1 MNKNK
6 INYYNNSIKL
16 FIENDEIFS
25 KYKTIF
31 TSNNQFILSNILL
44 SFSYNLNSKNK
55 QDNLL
60 YSLSLCFEILDYF
73 ITNNITSTDIYFKL
87 NNIIISKLLSY
98 IYSLHNLNQ
107 QKIIIDQIK
116 EYNKLID
123 YIKVFNNEYKIN
135 DNPTLI
141 NYIDFT
147 EKTYNQIIKNIFN
160 LIWFYNNNFGTN
172 KFKKISSYF
181 SILYKIYIDCL
192 NDDTIFNFKKYFSY
206 QDIFNLYTT
215 TKEKLL
221 TELNEQNIHF
231 DYFNN
236 IIDFI
241 DKIIIS
247 ILLSR
252 LSIVS
257 SN

>member
-1 MNKNK
+1 MNK

-16 FIENDEIFS
+16 FIENDDIFS
-25 KYKTIF
+25 NYKSLF
-31 TSNNQFILSNILL
+31 SSNNQFILSNILL
-44 SFSYNLNSKNK
+44 SFSYNLNNK
-55 QDNLL
+55 INQDNLL
-60 YSLSLCFEILDYF
+60 YSLSLSFEILDYL
-73 ITNNITSTDIYFKL
+73 ITNNITSTEIYFKF

-98 IYSLHNLNQ
+98 IYTIHNHNQ
-107 QKIIIDQIK
+107 QRIIIDQIK

-135 DNPTLI
+135 NKPTLI
-141 NYIDFT
+141 DYINFS

-160 LIWFYNNNFGTN
+160 LIWFYNNNIGTN

-181 SILYKIYIDCL
+181 SIIYKIYNDCL
-192 NDDTIFNFKKYFSY
+192 YDDTIFNFKKYFSY

-221 TELNEQNIHF
+221 TELNNQNIHY
-231 DYFNN
+231 DYFIN